1 MESMVPP
8 VLQVRKLARERH
20 GQQPHDSVI
29 FPASL
34 PASKPH
40 HDWGMWQMPFVIFIL
55 MPSPKLSDCLPWPVR
70 HTTTQPCPPLRLC
83 GLFFAP
89 APPLC
94 LTTQSSFLFFQ
105 HTNLVPTLQSPAPV
119 SLSHLSSTHP
129 ESTSPPY
136 CPHIDLFLFSLTA
149 EPHSLKHLFW
159 WFVSFRCASSHP
171 WRNSKVHDF
180 LIHHPQSPA

>member
-1 MESMVPP
+1 MESMVRP
-8 VLQVRKLARERH
+8 VLQVRKLARARH

-34 PASKPH
+34 PVSKPH

-70 HTTTQPCPPLRLC
+70 HATTQPCPPLRLC

-89 APPLC
+89 APLLC

-105 HTNLVPTLQSPAPV
+105 HTNLQSLPFSLLLQCHFLISAQRP
-119 SLSHLSSTHP
+119 SLTHP

-136 CPHIDLFLFSLTA
+136 CPHIDLFLFSLMA

-159 WFVSFRCASSHP
+159 WFVSFQSASSHP
-171 WRNSKVHDF
+171 
-180 LIHHPQSPA
+180 